1 MVPSVIPA
9 FGAQFGNGTAVW
21 GDATCRIPWN
31 MYEADGDPA
40 ILEEHFDAMRDWV
53 DWICRTDAGE
63 AHAWGKVFQFGD
75 WLALDGPVPGGVM
88 GGTDA
93 GLIAYLSWWDS
104 TMCVV
109 RAAQVLGRTN
119 DEAHYQALADRI
131 RTWIEAE
138 YYTATGRCAVNTQTA
153 YVLSLAHGFGNRSWS
168 ASQLRCLLQENGGKL
183 KTGFVG
189 TPSLCPALSEA
200 GLDREAYDLLLNEE

>member
-1 MVPSVIPA
+1 
-9 FGAQFGNGTAVW
+9 
-21 GDATCRIPWN
+21 
-31 MYEADGDPA
+31 MY
-40 ILEEHFDAMRDWV
+40 
-53 DWICRTDAGE
+53 
-63 AHAWGKVFQFGD
+63 
-75 WLALDGPVPGGVM
+75 
-88 GGTDA
+88 
-93 GLIAYLSWWDS
+93 
-104 TMCVV
+104 VV